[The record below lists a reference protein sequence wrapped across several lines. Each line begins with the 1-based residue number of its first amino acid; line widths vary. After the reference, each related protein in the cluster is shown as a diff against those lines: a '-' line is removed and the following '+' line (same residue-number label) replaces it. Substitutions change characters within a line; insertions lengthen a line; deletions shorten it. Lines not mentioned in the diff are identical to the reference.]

1 MRERH
6 PPRHGF
12 LAASGLVMAA
22 WLLWLGQGVAADP
35 PKLQIGVASKIIT
48 HKIGGWVQGAGVP
61 KKAMKIRDELEANAL
76 YLDNGET
83 QVLIA
88 SLDLAGLEPPYAVRF
103 CKAMGEAAGIPA
115 RNILLSCT
123 HTHGGPSVVKTNYL
137 MPLDSEYL
145 DKLEGWLVEL
155 AKEAVKSV
163 RPGKIGWGK
172 GSAQIGYN
180 RRVTW
185 ADGTHSMHGD
195 TKRKDF
201 AGLEGPD
208 DPQHMALFAAD
219 ENGKVLSVLYHNT
232 THPTIFYAA
241 GVYSSDFAGET
252 RNILREEFGDIPV
265 LFLNG
270 AQGDIAMADQLNKR
284 KEGRE
289 EKLERIGRMVADE
302 TLRLY
307 KEVKYHKHP
316 ILAHTYEDMA
326 VQVRLPDPKILAESR
341 KILAQIDAGENVR
354 GMKMIMA
361 FGTVQLQD
369 VYEKNPV
376 DALPIHAVR
385 IGDVALVTQPCE
397 LYCQFGLDIKRR
409 SPAPITAVVGL
420 TDGYAGYCP
429 TIYGVLGGGY
439 SGQQISW
446 TRLEPNAGYMIV
458 ESAAKML
465 NSLWHGGK
473 VGKVSK

>member
-1 MRERH
+1 MAICFFASNPLH
-6 PPRHGF
+6 AADSIPLKIG
-12 LAASGLVMAA
+12 AASKV
-22 WLLWLGQGVAADP
+22 
-35 PKLQIGVASKIIT
+35 IT
-48 HKIGGWVQGAGVP
+48 HKLGGWVQGAGVP
-61 KKAMKIRDELEANAL
+61 KKATKIHDELEANAL
-76 YLDNGET
+76 YLNKGET
-83 QVLIA
+83 QLLIV
-88 SLDLAGLEPPYAVRF
+88 SLDLAGLEPPFAIKFR
-103 CKAMGEAAGIPA
+103 KAMGAASGIPA

-137 MPLDSEYL
+137 MPLDFEYL
-145 DKLEGWLVEL
+145 ELLEVWLVEL
-155 AKEAVKSV
+155 AKEAVESA
-163 RPGKIGWGK
+163 RPGKIGWAK
-172 GSAQIGYN
+172 GSAQIGFN
-180 RRVTW
+180 RRVCW
-185 ADGTHSMHGD
+185 ADGSHSMHGD

-219 ENGKVLSVLYHNT
+219 LKGKLLSVLYHNT

-241 GVYSSDFAGET
+241 GVYSSDFAGEA
-252 RNILREEFGDIPV
+252 RNILRSEFGDIPV

-289 EKLERIGRMVADE
+289 EKLKRVGRLVADE
-302 TLRLY
+302 TLRLHRD
-307 KEVKYHKHP
+307 VKYHEHP
-316 ILAHTYEDMA
+316 VLAHTYEDMP
-326 VQVRLPDPKILAESR
+326 VKVRLPDPKVLAESR
-341 KILAQIDAGENVR
+341 KVLAKIDAGENVR

-361 FGTVQLQD
+361 FGTVQLQE
-369 VYEKNPV
+369 VYEKNPI
-376 DALPIHAVR
+376 DSLPIHAVR

-458 ESAAKML
+458 ESAGKML
-465 NSLWHGGK
+465 NSLWRRKDTK
-473 VGKVSK
+473 VKQ

>member
-1 MRERH
+1 MVICFFASNLLH
-6 PPRHGF
+6 AADSIPLKIG
-12 LAASGLVMAA
+12 AAS
-22 WLLWLGQGVAADP
+22 
-35 PKLQIGVASKIIT
+35 KTIT
-48 HKIGGWVQGAGVP
+48 HKVGGWVQGAGVP
-61 KKAMKIRDELEANAL
+61 KKATKIRDELEANAF

-83 QVLIA
+83 QLLIV
-88 SLDLAGLEPPYAVRF
+88 SLDLAGLDPPFAIRF
-103 CKAMGEAAGIPA
+103 RKAMGAASGIPA

-137 MPLDSEYL
+137 MPLDFEYL
-145 DKLEGWLVEL
+145 ERLEVWLVEL
-155 AKEAVKSV
+155 AKEAVNSA
-163 RPGKIGWGK
+163 RPGKIAWGK
-172 GSAQIGYN
+172 GSAQIGFN
-180 RRVTW
+180 RRVCW
-185 ADGTHSMHGD
+185 ADGSHSMHGD

-219 ENGKVLSVLYHNT
+219 MDDKLISVLYHNT

-252 RNILREEFGDIPV
+252 RNILRGKFGDIPV

-270 AQGDIAMADQLNKR
+270 AQGDIAMTDQLNKR

-289 EKLERIGRMVADE
+289 EKLKRIGRLVADE

-307 KEVKYHKHP
+307 RDVKYHEHP
-316 ILAHTYEDMA
+316 VLAHSYEDMP
-326 VQVRLPDPKILAESR
+326 VKVRLPDPKILAESR
-341 KILAQIDAGENVR
+341 KTLARIDAGENVR

-385 IGDVALVTQPCE
+385 IGDVALITQPCE

-409 SPAPITAVVGL
+409 SPALITAVVGL

-458 ESAAKML
+458 ESAGKML
-465 NSLWHGGK
+465 NSLWQG
-473 VGKVSK
+473 SKKK